1 MTTTIQ
7 SNGPRWAGQAPA
19 SVDELLDVLARETL
33 DPRFEKY
40 GNFIL
45 RDEPPLRFWGNFF
58 NVSHVFSI
66 DTDDPALI
74 DRLTSAIRANQQRPD
89 YQAARASLTMYRTE
103 E

>member
-7 SNGPRWAGQAPA
+7 SNGSRWAGQAPA

-45 RDEPPLRFWGNFF
+45 RDETPLRFWGNFLS
-58 NVSHVFSI
+58 VSHVFSI
-66 DTDDPALI
+66 DTDDAALI
-74 DRLTSAIRANQQRPD
+74 ERLTAAIRANQQRPA
-89 YQAARASLTMYRTE
+89 YQTARASLTMYRTE